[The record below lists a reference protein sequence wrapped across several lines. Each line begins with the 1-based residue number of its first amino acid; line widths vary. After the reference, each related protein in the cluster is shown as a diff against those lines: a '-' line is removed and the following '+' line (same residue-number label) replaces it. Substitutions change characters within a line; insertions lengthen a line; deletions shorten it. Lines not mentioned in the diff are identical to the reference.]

1 MLRFSSTPF
10 NHGKMQHSM
19 NTPYARFPSLISFRW
34 LCQSTWLFCFSNILK
49 IYAFSQNFPLVG
61 SVIGGFYWLFL
72 WLCLSLWLI
81 QDSNWKGRALWRLS
95 GGLATIL
102 QNWISCNEQK
112 MREAHITRRGT
123 SFYLLIFIEKNHQ
136 P

>member
-1 MLRFSSTPF
+1 MFPFPRACSRKQRINIIFTNGYPHLSDAAFSSTPF

-61 SVIGGFYWLFL
+61 SVIGGFYWLF
-72 WLCLSLWLI
+72 S
-81 QDSNWKGRALWRLS
+81 
-95 GGLATIL
+95 
-102 QNWISCNEQK
+102 QNFKEIK
-112 MREAHITRRGT
+112 
-123 SFYLLIFIEKNHQ
+123 HQ
-136 P
+136 PFSMAQPFRFMFCLLGRVVN